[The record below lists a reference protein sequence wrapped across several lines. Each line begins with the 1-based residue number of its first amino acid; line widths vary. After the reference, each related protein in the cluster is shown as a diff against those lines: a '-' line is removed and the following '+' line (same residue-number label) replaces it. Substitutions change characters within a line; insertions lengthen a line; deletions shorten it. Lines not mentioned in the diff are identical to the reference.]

1 MREIKF
7 RIWNNENKEM
17 LYLGTP
23 FENPKLY
30 YLSDVNGDS
39 LKLIFRRG
47 NHGELSR
54 IIKDFRLM
62 QYTGIRDKTGKEI
75 YEGDIVKY
83 WGGTAPI
90 VYYESGFYIKYTGE
104 DYYSIQYESS
114 SLQVIGN
121 IYDNPELIELCEH

>member
-7 RIWNNENKEM
+7 RAWDGKQMI
-17 LYLGTP
+17 
-23 FENPKLY
+23 
-30 YLSDVNGDS
+30 YLSNKWWCDEYASLCFCNEEDEELGDICGFS
-39 LKLIFRRG
+39 
-47 NHGELSR
+47 
-54 IIKDFRLM
+54 IKEFNTDDEPILM